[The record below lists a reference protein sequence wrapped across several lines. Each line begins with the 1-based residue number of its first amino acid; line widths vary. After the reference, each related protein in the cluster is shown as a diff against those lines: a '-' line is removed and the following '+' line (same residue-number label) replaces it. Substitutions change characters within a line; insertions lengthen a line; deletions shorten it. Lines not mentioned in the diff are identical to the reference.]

1 MAAAQAVCV
10 LYEVASS
17 CLGCGCI
24 SSSEE
29 QWPGPWT
36 AGTVH
41 PVLGIADHQDLEK
54 LSSRLG
60 CLIPGESQLGLVT
73 SGPGQLALPSQ
84 AATHTHAPCVA

>member
-29 QWPGPWT
+29 QRPGPWT

-41 PVLGIADHQDLEK
+41 PVLGIIKILRNCPQDSDA
-54 LSSRLG
+54 SSQ
-60 CLIPGESQLGLVT
+60 ESHSLAWSL
-73 SGPGQLALPSQ
+73 LALGSLPFHLRLL
-84 AATHTHAPCVA
+84 HTLMLPVLPD